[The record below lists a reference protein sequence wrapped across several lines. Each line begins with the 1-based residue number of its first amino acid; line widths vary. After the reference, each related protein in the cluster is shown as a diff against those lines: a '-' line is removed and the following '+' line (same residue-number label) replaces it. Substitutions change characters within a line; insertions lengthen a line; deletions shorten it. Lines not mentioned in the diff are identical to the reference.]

1 MSVITR
7 ERECRA
13 RGVVERATRQS
24 EQALTERTRV
34 AYLQG
39 TRREREARGRG
50 GRIEGEG
57 ARARLGE
64 RTKTRRVTGVSQRL
78 TSDGIERAIADE
90 GEGAVTIQREARG
103 RGETATIQGDGT
115 AGRVDRSRRPE
126 GVVVGSRNEAT
137 IDEDRARPGVDARQ
151 GERTRTGLGYAEV
164 AVDRANITQ
173 RARL

>member
-13 RGVVERATRQS
+13 RGVVERATRQG

-34 AYLQG
+34 AHLQG

-50 GRIEGEG
+50 GRIEGKG
-57 ARARLGE
+57 ARARLRE
-64 RTKTRRVTGVSQRL
+64 RTKTRRITRVGQRL
-78 TSDGIERAIADE
+78 ASGGIERAVTDE
-90 GEGAVTIQREARG
+90 GERAVAIQREAGG

-115 AGRVDRSRRPE
+115 AGRVDRSCRPE
-126 GVVVGSRNEAT
+126 GVIVGSRNEAT
-137 IDEDRARPGVDARQ
+137 IDEDRAGPGVDARQ
-151 GERTRTGLGYAEV
+151 GERARTGLSYAEV
-164 AVDRANITQ
+164 TVHRANITQ